1 MSLEG
6 GAEETLARAVQRAD
20 AAVLE
25 APVLEAV
32 LARREAGEPRV
43 ADDGHARALAD
54 ELCTFRDEDGSWGG
68 DLVRTAEALL
78 LAHAL
83 TPEPQSAV
91 RAAVDAGAAWIRS
104 RQGRPGAFGEG
115 CTPERHALR
124 FCEHFITGFF
134 SPAPPAADLSALTL
148 ASGIRFGGD
157 AAARLGASC
166 LGLRALLRWG
176 YAGADIDSHVDG
188 VRGIVTGVALNAPS
202 FISVAGYIAAVG
214 ALTEATQ
221 DARNKAAVAAGLE
234 RIAGLQRADGS
245 WRGVDAF
252 HVLETLLAAAA
263 RGHTTVSADGAI
275 ARAGRMLALL
285 QREDGT
291 WGRETGPER
300 TLTGWRAL
308 RYAAR
313 LDPN

>member
-20 AAVLE
+20 AAVLD
-25 APVLEAV
+25 APVLESV
-32 LARREAGEPRV
+32 LARREAGEPRL
-43 ADDGHARALAD
+43 ADEGHARALAA
-54 ELCTFRDEDGSWGG
+54 ELCAFMDEDGSWGG

-83 TPEPQSAV
+83 TPEPESAV
-91 RAAVDAGAAWIRS
+91 RSAVDAGGAWIRA
-104 RQGRPGAFGEG
+104 RQGQPGAFAEG

-134 SPAPPAADLSALTL
+134 SPAPPETDLSTLTL
-148 ASGIRFGGD
+148 SSGVRFGGD

-176 YAGADIDSHVDG
+176 FDGPDVDSHVDG
-188 VRGIVTGVALNAPS
+188 VRVIVTGVALNAPS
-202 FISVAGYIAAVG
+202 FISVAGYISAVS
-214 ALTEATQ
+214 ALIEAEP

-252 HVLETLLAAAA
+252 HVLDALIAAA
-263 RGHTTVSADGAI
+263 RKEHRTKSADGAI
-275 ARAGRMLALL
+275 ARAARMLALL
-285 QREDGT
+285 QRADGT

-308 RYAAR
+308 RYAAA
-313 LDPN
+313 DPER

>member
-1 MSLEG
+1 MTLEG

-20 AAVLE
+20 SAVLE

-32 LARREAGEPRV
+32 LARREAGEPRL
-43 ADDGHARALAD
+43 ADEGHAFALVE
-54 ELCTFRDEDGSWGG
+54 ELCTFRRDDGSWGG

-83 TPEPQSAV
+83 TPRPAV
-91 RAAVDAGAAWIRS
+91 EVRGAVDAGASWIRS
-104 RQGRPGAFGEG
+104 RQGVPGAFAEG

-134 SPAPPAADLSALTL
+134 SPAAPSADLSSLTL

-166 LGLRALLRWG
+166 LALRALLRWG
-176 YAGADIDSHVDG
+176 FEGADIDSHVDG

-214 ALTEATQ
+214 ALAEAPP
-221 DARNKAAVAAGLE
+221 DPRNKAAVGAGLE

-252 HVLETLLAAAA
+252 HVLDALLAAAA
-263 RGHTTVSADGAI
+263 RGHRTASADGAI
-275 ARAGRMLALL
+275 ARAARMLALL
-285 QREDGT
+285 QREDGA

-308 RYAAR
+308 HYAAA
-313 LDPN
+313 LEKA